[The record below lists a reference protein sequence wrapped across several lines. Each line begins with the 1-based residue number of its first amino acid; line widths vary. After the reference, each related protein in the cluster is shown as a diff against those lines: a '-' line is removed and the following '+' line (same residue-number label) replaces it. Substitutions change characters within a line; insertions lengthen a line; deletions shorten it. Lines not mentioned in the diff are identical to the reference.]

1 MSMWFLSRFP
11 PCGECPRTIL
21 ADHESPEASCHPR
34 TAEIACNIGPRTQL
48 PMVSVLTVINFLP
61 SRMVGEYLMT
71 GYTLNAMP
79 LEEGRLVKSAQW

>member
-1 MSMWFLSRFP
+1 MLP
-11 PCGECPRTIL
+11 YYL